1 MIKKGIILSGGKGT
15 RLGPLTK
22 ATNKQLLPIYDK
34 PLIFYPLS
42 VLMLANIK
50 EILIL
55 VNPEQKK
62 NFFNILG
69 NGKRYG
75 IKLNY
80 EIQKKPKGLPESFK
94 IGAKFIGKDNVAL
107 ILGDNFFY
115 GQGLSDHLKKSET
128 FLNGAMIF
136 IKETKNPENYGII
149 KLKNKKI
156 FKIIEK
162 PKKFISNKAITGI
175 YYFDNKVIKFAKS
188 LTPSKRG
195 ETEIVDLLKIYQKND
210 QLKYQ
215 NIGRGTLWS
224 DAGKPD
230 DLLNISN
237 YVYVY
242 EKLELF
248 KIACLE
254 EISFKKGW
262 INKNQIKNNIKF
274 YGTCL
279 YSDYLRKIIK

>member
-1 MIKKGIILSGGKGT
+1 MILSGGKGT

-22 ATNKQLLPIYDK
+22 AVNKQLLPIYDK
-34 PLIFYPLS
+34 PLIFYALS

-50 EILIL
+50 EILII

-62 NFFNILG
+62 SFFNILG
-69 NGKRYG
+69 NGRRFG
-75 IKLNY
+75 IKINY
-80 EIQKKPKGLPESFK
+80 EIQKKPNGLPEAFK

-136 IKETKNPENYGII
+136 IKETNNPEKYGIV

-156 FKIIEK
+156 FELVEK
-162 PKKFISNKAITGI
+162 PKKYISNKAITGI
-175 YYFDNKVIKFAKS
+175 YYFDNKVIKYAKN
-188 LTPSKRG
+188 LIPSKRD
-195 ETEIVDLLKIYQKND
+195 ETEIVDLLKIYQKNG

-215 NIGRGTLWS
+215 NIGRGALWS
-224 DAGKPD
+224 DAGNPD
-230 DLLNISN
+230 DLSNISN
-237 YVYVY
+237 YVYSY

-274 YGTCL
+274 YGACV

>member
-69 NGKRYG
+69 SGKRYG
-75 IKLNY
+75 IKLSY
-80 EIQKKPKGLPESFK
+80 EIQKKPKGLPEAFK
-94 IGAKFIGKDNVAL
+94 IGEKFIGKDNVAL

-115 GQGLSDHLKKSET
+115 GQGLSDHLRKSET

-162 PKKFISNKAITGI
+162 PKKYISNKAITGI
-175 YYFDNKVIKFAKS
+175 YYFDNKVIKYAKS

-195 ETEIVDLLKIYQKND
+195 ETEIVDLLKIYQKDN

-237 YVYVY
+237 YVYAY

-254 EISFKKGW
+254 EISLKKGW

>member
-15 RLGPLTK
+15 RLGPLTRGV
-22 ATNKQLLPIYDK
+22 NKQLLPVYDK

-50 EILIL
+50 EILII

-80 EIQKKPKGLPESFK
+80 RIQKNPNGLPEAFK
-94 IGAKFIGKDNVAL
+94 IGKKFIGKNNVAL

-115 GQGLSDHLKKSET
+115 GQGLSDSLKKSET

-136 IKETKNPENYGII
+136 IKETNNPEKYGIV

-162 PKKFISNKAITGI
+162 PKKYISNKAITGI
-175 YYFDNKVIKFAKS
+175 YYFDNKVIKYAKS
-188 LTPSKRG
+188 LKPSKRG
-195 ETEIVDLLKIYQKND
+195 ETEIVDLLKIYQKYD

-215 NIGRGTLWS
+215 NIGRGALWS

-237 YVYVY
+237 YVYGY

-274 YGTCL
+274 YGACS
-279 YSDYLRKIIK
+279 YSDYLKKIIK

>member
-22 ATNKQLLPIYDK
+22 AVNKQLLPVYDK

-50 EILIL
+50 EVLII

-75 IKLNY
+75 IKLDY
-80 EIQKKPKGLPESFK
+80 EIQKKPNGLPEAFK

-115 GQGLSDHLKKSET
+115 GKGLSDHLKESET

-136 IKETKNPENYGII
+136 IKETNNPEKYGIV
-149 KLKNKKI
+149 KLRNKKI
-156 FKIIEK
+156 FELVEK
-162 PKKFISNKAITGI
+162 PKKYISNKAITGI
-175 YYFDNKVIKFAKS
+175 YYFDNKVIRYAKN
-188 LTPSKRG
+188 LIPSKRS

-224 DAGKPD
+224 DAGNPD
-230 DLLNISN
+230 DLSNISN
-237 YVYVY
+237 YVCSY

-274 YGTCL
+274 YGPCV

>member
-15 RLGPLTK
+15 RLGPLAK

-80 EIQKKPKGLPESFK
+80 EIQKKPNGLPEAFK

-175 YYFDNKVIKFAKS
+175 YYFDNKVIKYAKS

-230 DLLNISN
+230 DLLSISN

>member
-75 IKLNY
+75 IKLSY
-80 EIQKKPKGLPESFK
+80 EIQKKPTGLPEAFK
-94 IGAKFIGKDNVAL
+94 IGEKFIGKDNVTL

-115 GQGLSDHLKKSET
+115 GQGLSDHLRKSET

-175 YYFDNKVIKFAKS
+175 YYFDNKVIKYAKS

-195 ETEIVDLLKIYQKND
+195 ETEIVDLLKIYQKDN

-237 YVYVY
+237 YVYAY

-279 YSDYLRKIIK
+279 YSDYLKKIIK